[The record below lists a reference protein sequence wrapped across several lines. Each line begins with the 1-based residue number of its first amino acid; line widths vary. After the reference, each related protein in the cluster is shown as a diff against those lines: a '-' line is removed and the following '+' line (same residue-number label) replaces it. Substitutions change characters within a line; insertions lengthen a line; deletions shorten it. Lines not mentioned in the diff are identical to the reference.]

1 MRDLRLYL
9 RQQGYLNTYIV
20 NSPVSCYLQ
29 PMEILSPAGNVE
41 KLKYAYIYGAD
52 AAYIGIRNFSLRQ
65 KADNF
70 NAEEY
75 KSIREIKGD
84 KKLYAALNIYF
95 HEDDLEALDQN
106 LDYIANYPFDAFIIS
121 DIGIVR
127 KLQTR
132 FPDIERHLSTQANCV
147 NSEAVKMYR
156 DMGFSRV
163 VLGRETPLREI
174 EKIKNAVPEVEL
186 ECFVH
191 GAMCLAYSGRCF
203 LSAWM
208 ADRSGNQGLCSHSC
222 RWDYRLKENIV
233 LEEAERPGEYYPVYE
248 GDGFTSIL
256 SSKDICMIDHLKE
269 LRDAGVDSLK
279 IEGRMKSIYYTAVVT
294 RAYRKAVDALGSAP
308 ISDADLRGYREEL
321 FKVSHREFSTGFY
334 FGKDDIEIPTEK
346 SYQREYIF
354 MGMIGKNLGENS
366 WELLVKNQIRP
377 GETLEYIGP
386 DILYIEDDDYM
397 IYDEEG
403 LPVDQADHGK
413 VYSITTDAPVKEGF
427 IVRKKAT
434 ETESWPRQ
442 A

>member
-1 MRDLRLYL
+1 
-9 RQQGYLNTYIV
+9 
-20 NSPVSCYLQ
+20 
-29 PMEILSPAGNVE
+29 MEILSPAGNVE

-70 NAEEY
+70 NDEEY
-75 KSIREIKGD
+75 KIIRQIKGD
-84 KKLYAALNIYF
+84 KKLYGALNIYF
-95 HEDDLEALDQN
+95 HEGDLEHLDKN

-127 KLQTR
+127 KLQQR
-132 FPDIERHLSTQANCV
+132 FPDTELHLSTQANCV

-156 DMGFSRV
+156 DMGFTRV
-163 VLGRETPLREI
+163 VLGRETSLKEI
-174 EKIKNAVPEVEL
+174 ERIKTAVPEVEL

-203 LSAWM
+203 LSSWM

-222 RWDYRLKENIV
+222 RWDYRVHERDLV

-256 SSKDICMIDHLKE
+256 SSKDICMIDHLRE

-294 RAYRKAVDALGSAP
+294 RAYRKAVDALTDKTDFSGF
-308 ISDADLRGYREEL
+308 REEL
-321 FKVSHREFSTGFY
+321 DKVSHREFSTGFY
-334 FGKDDIEIPTEK
+334 FDKNDIEVPTEK

-354 MGMIGKNLGENS
+354 MGMIGRKIGENQ
-366 WELLVKNQIRP
+366 WELIVKNQIRP
-377 GETLEYIGP
+377 GEALEFIGP
-386 DILYIEDDDYM
+386 DILYTKDDYYM
-397 IYDEEG
+397 VYDEEG
-403 LPVDQADHGK
+403 LPVSQADHGK
-413 VYSITTDAPVKEGF
+413 KYTITTDAPVEEGF
-427 IVRKKAT
+427 IVRKEANSKEAW
-434 ETESWPRQ
+434 S
-442 A
+442 